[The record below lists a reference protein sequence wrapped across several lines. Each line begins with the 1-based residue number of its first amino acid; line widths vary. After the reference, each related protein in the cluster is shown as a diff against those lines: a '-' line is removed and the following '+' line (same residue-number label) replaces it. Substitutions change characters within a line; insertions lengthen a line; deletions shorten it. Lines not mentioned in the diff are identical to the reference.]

1 MKLYVVD
8 AFTKKIFRGNP
19 AAVCVLDGWLDDGLM
34 QSMAMEQNLSET
46 AFVHPLEDGRWA
58 IRWFTPGG
66 EIDFCGHATLASS
79 HVLFSYVQPE
89 AQTVCFASKC
99 KGDLPVA
106 RRDDL
111 YEMDFPA
118 SRLQPVPVTERIAAS
133 LGGAVPDECWLDG
146 DLLCVFK
153 DPASIAGI
161 RPDLEAM
168 RRLEARLVH
177 VTARDV
183 PGGQADCQTRSFGP
197 KFNIPED
204 PVCGAAHCLVA
215 PYWGRR
221 LDRKELACRQASARG
236 GMLFCSLRGDRVS
249 IAGHAVTYAVSEVLL

>member
-183 PGGQADCQTRSFGP
+183 PRGPADCQTRPFGP
-197 KFNIPED
+197 KFTRPED

-221 LDRKELACRQASARG
+221 LDRKELVCRQASARG
-236 GMLFCSLRGDRVS
+236 GMLFCSLRGERVS